1 MKDISFFIQAR
12 ANSSRLPGK
21 MLLPFYKGQ
30 TIVQIIIE
38 RLLTHFPYNKIYL
51 LTTATDKD
59 DDLAATI
66 SHYPIN
72 IFRGDE
78 HNVLNRFLDAG
89 THFHREHVVRICAD
103 NPFLDVSFLT
113 RLLNTEMGN
122 NDYLSYSVLDRPV
135 IKCHFGL
142 FAERTKISSLKKI
155 TTFTTDDYYNEH
167 VTNFLYEHPEL
178 FKCRFLEIADE
189 INFLN
194 GIRLTV
200 DTIADFNN
208 AQFIFKRFKD
218 PTSFTVE
225 EIRKIV
231 DENPALK
238 VSMNREIQYN
248 SK

>member
-1 MKDISFFIQAR
+1 MNDISFFIQAR
-12 ANSSRLPGK
+12 TNSSRLPLK
-21 MLLPFYKGQ
+21 MLLPFHEGK
-30 TIVQIIIE
+30 TIVQIIVE

-59 DDLAATI
+59 DDLVTTI
-66 SHYPIN
+66 SHYPID

-78 HNVLNRFLDAG
+78 LNVLNRFLEAG
-89 THFHREHVVRICAD
+89 THFHTEHVVRICAD
-103 NPFLDVSFLT
+103 NPFLDVNFLR
-113 RLLNTEMGN
+113 RLLNKEMYN
-122 NDYLSYSVLDRPV
+122 NDYLSYSVSDRPV

-142 FAERTKISSLKKI
+142 FAERTKISSLQKI
-155 TTFTTDDYYNEH
+155 TAFTTDNYYYEH

-178 FKCRFLEIADE
+178 FKCRFLEIAEE

-200 DTIADFNN
+200 DTITDFNN

-218 PTSFTVE
+218 PTSFTVG
-225 EIRKIV
+225 EIREIV

-238 VSMNREIQYN
+238 VSMNKEIQYN